1 MSSVNYLNDISL
13 IENIWD
19 LISVLAV
26 LIVGCYLILI
36 NTKYF
41 NATKVRALSLY
52 IWHSLFCFIYIFNTS
67 IIGGDAI
74 WYYTESLIQNYVFSF
89 GTTSTLYFTTLLTV
103 GFGLNYISTFLVSN
117 IIGTIGLIAIDA
129 SLRHVTKNKSS
140 FVKSLSLFI
149 VLLPSMSYWSSAIGK
164 DSIQFMATGLLLWSS
179 IDFKK
184 RNLMFLISIFIMFVV
199 RPHVCGI
206 AIIAFT
212 FSIFIT
218 NSISFT
224 KKFTYLVICLVFL
237 LSALPSILGYVNW
250 DFSSSISIDS
260 LIEYIKQRQNYNL
273 DGGGSVDIREMNLPY
288 QLFTYLFRPLPYEA
302 HSILALISSIDN
314 VLLLTV
320 FILSALSII
329 FLKRKNFHLNHPT
342 ENRYFLLIFSL
353 GLFLMLALTTAN
365 LGIAARQKW
374 MVMPILLYFGFL
386 FIRVSGSKKTKVKKT
401 KII

>member
-1 MSSVNYLNDISL
+1 MSSVNHLSDVSL

-19 LISVLAV
+19 SISIVAV
-26 LIVGCYLILI
+26 LIVGCYLISI
-36 NTKYF
+36 SAKYF

-52 IWHSLFCFIYIFNTS
+52 IWHSFFCFAYIFTTS
-67 IIGGDAI
+67 IIGGDSI
-74 WYYTESLIQNYVFSF
+74 WYYTESLIQKNVFSF

-103 GFGLNYISTFLVSN
+103 GFGLNYISTFLVYN

-149 VLLPSMSYWSSAIGK
+149 VLVPSMSYWSSAIGK

-199 RPHVCGI
+199 RPHICGI
-206 AIIAFT
+206 AVVAFT
-212 FSIFIT
+212 FSIFII

-224 KKFTYLVICLVFL
+224 KKFTYLAICLVFL
-237 LSALPSILGYVNW
+237 LSAVPFILGYVNW
-250 DFSSSISIDS
+250 DSSISIDS
-260 LIEYIKQRQNYNL
+260 ITEYVKQRQGYNL
-273 DGGGSVDIREMNLPY
+273 DGGGSVDIRKMNLPY

-302 HSILALISSIDN
+302 HSTLALISSIDN
-314 VLLLTV
+314 ALLLTV

-329 FLKRKNFHLNHPT
+329 FLKIKNFNLNHPT

-353 GLFLMLALTTAN
+353 GLLLMLALTTAN
-365 LGIAARQKW
+365 WGIAARQKW